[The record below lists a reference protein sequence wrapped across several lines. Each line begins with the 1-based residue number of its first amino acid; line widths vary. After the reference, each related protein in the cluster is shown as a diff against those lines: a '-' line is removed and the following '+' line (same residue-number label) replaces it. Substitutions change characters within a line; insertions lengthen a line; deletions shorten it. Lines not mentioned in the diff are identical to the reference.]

1 VIVVQGTAGAEVRG
15 ATGVRVAGTPVA
27 STSVELATEGTT
39 VGTRVIVEG
48 MAVTMPGFWGT
59 QVAQIPVK

>member
-1 VIVVQGTAGAEVRG
+1 MGMTTLAGAVTVAPVTPAADAGTDG
-15 ATGVRVAGTPVA
+15 AT
-27 STSVELATEGTT
+27 
-39 VGTRVIVEG
+39 VGIRVIVDG